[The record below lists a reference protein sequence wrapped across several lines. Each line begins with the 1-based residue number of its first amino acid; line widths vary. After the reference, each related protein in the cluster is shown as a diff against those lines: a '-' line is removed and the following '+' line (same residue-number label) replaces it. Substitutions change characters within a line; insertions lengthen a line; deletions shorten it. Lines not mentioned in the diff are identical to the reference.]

1 MNALRK
7 YLDEERGRGSELA
20 RELDV
25 TPGAVWQWADSKVP
39 AERLFRVAEITNIP
53 IKTLRPD
60 MFPKEGEAA

>member
-25 TPGAVWQWADSKVP
+25 TPGAIWQWANSKVP
-39 AERLFRVAEITNIP
+39 AERIFKISQITNIP
-53 IKTLRPD
+53 VELLRPD
-60 MFPKEGEAA
+60 MIPNSNEAA